1 MTLLMWLNSQ
11 AGANSQLPYQK
22 LRQIL
27 LQSGDAL
34 PGINC
39 FERNCLQTKDYGP
52 TRHVSWSR
60 GLQTIM
66 IETVNS
72 HQNQRFEYDEKR
84 QQVNDLEMMIA
95 DFRRMANDLDQQIK
109 IEQQASGISDV
120 NHFAYPTFARAA
132 ISRRDNLKSSISELE
147 KRLDRGRQE
156 ALEAFEQ
163 LKLSESAG
171 ELEAQRQVKP
181 TARRKPPRHI
191 ASLAGSR

>member
-1 MTLLMWLNSQ
+1 
-11 AGANSQLPYQK
+11 
-22 LRQIL
+22 
-27 LQSGDAL
+27 
-34 PGINC
+34 
-39 FERNCLQTKDYGP
+39 
-52 TRHVSWSR
+52 
-60 GLQTIM
+60 M

-132 ISRRDNLKSSISELE
+132 ITRRDNLRSSISELE
-147 KRLDRGRQE
+147 KRLDRARQE
-156 ALEAFEQ
+156 ALDAFEQ

-171 ELEAQRQVKP
+171 DLEAQRQVRP
-181 TARRKPPRHI
+181 TARRKMPRH
-191 ASLAGSR
+191 LGSHPSSQ